1 MTKDELR
8 ALAVV
13 ATPGPWI
20 PAGPSFGERL
30 PAYYNCVCVDDDT
43 DDSPDICGDM
53 EHADAEYVAA
63 MDPTTTLA
71 LLDEIERLRGLLR
84 EALPRLV
91 KGIVYDKIEQELS
104 K

>member
-8 ALAVV
+8 ALALR
-13 ATPGPWI
+13 TKP
-20 PAGPSFGERL
+20 L
-30 PAYYNCVCVDDDT
+30 VDGST
-43 DDSPDICGDM
+43 RSLSAFYSAMSPDR
-53 EHADAEYVAA
+53 
-63 MDPTTTLA
+63 TLG
-71 LLDEIERLRGLLR
+71 LLDENERLRGLLR

>member
-8 ALAVV
+8 ALCMA
-13 ATPGPWI
+13 AMAWHEGD
-20 PAGPSFGERL
+20 PAGHERQRQAKRAL
-30 PAYYNCVCVDDDT
+30 RRET
-43 DDSPDICGDM
+43 
-53 EHADAEYVAA
+53 HAAA
-63 MDPTTTLA
+63 IVA
-71 LLDEIERLRGLLR
+71 LLNENERLRGLLR

>member
-8 ALAVV
+8 ALALR
-13 ATPGPWI
+13 TKP
-20 PAGPSFGERL
+20 L
-30 PAYYNCVCVDDDT
+30 VDGST
-43 DDSPDICGDM
+43 RSLSAFYSAMSPDR
-53 EHADAEYVAA
+53 
-63 MDPTTTLA
+63 TLG

>member
-8 ALAVV
+8 ALALRTRSLS
-13 ATPGPWI
+13 AFYS
-20 PAGPSFGERL
+20 AM
-30 PAYYNCVCVDDDT
+30 
-43 DDSPDICGDM
+43 SPDR
-53 EHADAEYVAA
+53 
-63 MDPTTTLA
+63 TLG

>member
-8 ALAVV
+8 ALALR
-13 ATPGPWI
+13 TKP
-20 PAGPSFGERL
+20 L
-30 PAYYNCVCVDDDT
+30 VDGST
-43 DDSPDICGDM
+43 RSLSAFYSAMSPDR
-53 EHADAEYVAA
+53 
-63 MDPTTTLA
+63 TLG
-71 LLDEIERLRGLLR
+71 LLNENERLRGLLR